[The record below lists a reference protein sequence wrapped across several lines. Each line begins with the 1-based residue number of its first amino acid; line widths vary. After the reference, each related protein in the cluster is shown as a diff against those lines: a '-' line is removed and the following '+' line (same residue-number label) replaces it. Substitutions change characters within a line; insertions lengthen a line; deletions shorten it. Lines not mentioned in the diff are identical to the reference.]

1 MTNTLIISFDL
12 IRHGELTKPLA
23 IASLI
28 AHQGSNERLRELM
41 QVEHFSINM
50 LEHGGEATA
59 EQFEAQLA
67 ALDVSRFDAIAIS
80 AYIWNEYLTNDTIA
94 LLRRLGFRGKVVL
107 GGYQIT
113 YGNQAELLRRYPDCQ
128 VFISGQAE
136 QAFAELPDHLHA
148 DEPVFVNVP
157 VVFTELASP
166 YISGELPVPLG
177 AGMVRLE
184 TKRGCP
190 YRCSFCAHRDLTTH
204 RVHKHPLEKVFQE
217 LAFLAERR
225 VQRVNILDPIFN
237 AGKECLEVMQ
247 EIVRLQA
254 RSTFTLQSR
263 FENIRG
269 EQGDAFKD
277 LCAQANF
284 HLEFGLQTTDH
295 EVSKHIDR
303 ANRMVLVDAAL
314 ERLVERNIPF
324 EVSLIYGLPGQ
335 TLNSF
340 QRSIDHLLAKG
351 CTDVKA
357 WPLMLLPGT
366 KLYDQKEQWGM
377 REDALG
383 EFRIPVVTES
393 HTFTQDE
400 WRAMDQLAKN
410 LMPTDR
416 LSHEPRT
423 KSKETVAHQLPLP
436 LTLTHAA

>member
-1 MTNTLIISFDL
+1 M
-12 IRHGELTKPLA
+12 
-23 IASLI
+23 
-28 AHQGSNERLRELM
+28 QERM
-41 QVEHFSINM
+41 HVEHLSINM
-50 LEHGGEATA
+50 LEHRGKAKP

-67 ALDVSRFDAIAIS
+67 GLDVSRFDAIALS
-80 AYIWNEYLTNDTIA
+80 AYIWNEYLTNDSIA

-113 YGNQAELLRRYPDCQ
+113 YGNQTELLLRYPDCQ

-136 QAFAELPDHLHA
+136 QAFAELPEHLHVN
-148 DEPVFVNVP
+148 EPVFLNVP
-157 VVFTELASP
+157 VDFTQLASP
-166 YISGELPVPLG
+166 YLTGELPVPMG

-263 FENIRG
+263 FENILG
-269 EQGDAFKD
+269 EQGDAFLN
-277 LCAQANF
+277 LCTQANL

-295 EVSKHIDR
+295 EVSKNIDR
-303 ANRMVLVDAAL
+303 ANRMDLVDAAI
-314 ERLVERNIPF
+314 ERLVDREIPF

-335 TLNSF
+335 TLGSF
-340 QRSIDHLLAKG
+340 QRSIDHLLSKG

-366 KLYDQKEQWGM
+366 KLYEQKDHWGM

-383 EFRIPVVTES
+383 EFKIPVVTES
-393 HTFTQDE
+393 NSFTRLE
-400 WRAMDQLAKN
+400 WEVMDRLAKN
-410 LMPTDR
+410 LLPANR
-416 LSHEPRT
+416 LEQ
-423 KSKETVAHQLPLP
+423 VA
-436 LTLTHAA
+436 